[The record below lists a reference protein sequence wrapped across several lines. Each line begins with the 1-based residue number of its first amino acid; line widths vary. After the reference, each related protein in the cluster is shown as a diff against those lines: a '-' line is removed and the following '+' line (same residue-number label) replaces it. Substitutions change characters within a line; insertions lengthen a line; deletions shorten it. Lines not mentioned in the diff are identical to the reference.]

1 MMPHSGGQYI
11 YLREAYGPLAAFV
24 CGWVSFLIVQS
35 GSIAAVWPV
44 YELEGALIAFGP
56 DLASAFAA
64 AGVVAT
70 GDGVRIKGGR
80 GFFGPVTLIP
90 AS

>member
-1 MMPHSGGQYI
+1 MRARTTPGI
-11 YLREAYGPLAAFV
+11 ARIAPAFWVLLR
-24 CGWVSFLIVQS
+24 
-35 GSIAAVWPV
+35 SIAAVWPV